1 MLNSFAIIFADK
13 QICLNLVLLRFDP
26 LNYVGLEL
34 RLRLGLASVLQENVA
49 TEHKIIF
56 ITYCPYYD
64 KAKVLGKDFMKK
76 ILPLS
81 LNNSAK
87 EKFVIFLYR
96 NSFSSLRWK
105 YYLIFCGNS
114 GGGVALKPTTR
125 SSHWIWLT
133 QNSLTNRILSL
144 SYLLIWLVCVNIYK
158 SSNALKIR
166 MI

>member
-1 MLNSFAIIFADK
+1 MSKSGSFAF
-13 QICLNLVLLRFDP
+13 RS
-26 LNYVGLEL
+26 LEL
-34 RLRLGLASVLQENVA
+34 CGAWIKASSVVQIWDWLLFCKKMWQLNTKQSLSHIAPTMIKQKFLARISW
-49 TEHKIIF
+49 
-56 ITYCPYYD
+56 
-64 KAKVLGKDFMKK
+64 KK

-87 EKFVIFLYR
+87 EKFVIFLYL

-144 SYLLIWLVCVNIYK
+144 PYLLIFTSVCK
-158 SSNALKIR
+158 HL
-166 MI
+166 